1 LKRKLTFVTCS
12 TPNTGIMQ
20 GVLLRRVA
28 QLSSR
33 LSGFLPERF
42 ADFVNGATLR
52 NHDVLL
58 SPSTPID
65 EESRCLPM
73 TLRNSCRPTG
83 GAWAENSI
91 EVSISFFAGVFRF

>member
-1 LKRKLTFVTCS
+1 
-12 TPNTGIMQ
+12 MQ

-58 SPSTPID
+58 RPSTPID

-73 TLRNSCRPTG
+73 TARNSCRPTG
-83 GAWAENSI
+83 GAWVENSI
-91 EVSISFFAGVFRF
+91 EVSIFVFAGVFRF

>member
-1 LKRKLTFVTCS
+1 
-12 TPNTGIMQ
+12 MQ

-33 LSGFLPERF
+33 LSGFLPERS